1 MTLAKRLLDLLPEV
15 DTKSSFRDTELV
27 GKVLLECLIDN
38 DPENFMNILDSFIA
52 VNKKRVAESA
62 DIARAT
68 VHNAFS
74 KKGNPTL
81 KTIAKIVH
89 EAVKSRN
96 VKKVKA
102 QNPKGRETSMVS
114 GGENRILAR

>member
-1 MTLAKRLLDLLPEV
+1 MEEIKWSKQGRARAKSLPEV
-15 DTKSSFRDTELV
+15 DTKSSFRDKELV
-27 GKVLLECLIDN
+27 GKSILECLIDN
-38 DPENFMNILDSFIA
+38 DPENFMNILESFVS

-89 EAVKSRN
+89 EAVKN
-96 VKKVKA
+96 A
-102 QNPKGRETSMVS
+102 PG
-114 GGENRILAR
+114 